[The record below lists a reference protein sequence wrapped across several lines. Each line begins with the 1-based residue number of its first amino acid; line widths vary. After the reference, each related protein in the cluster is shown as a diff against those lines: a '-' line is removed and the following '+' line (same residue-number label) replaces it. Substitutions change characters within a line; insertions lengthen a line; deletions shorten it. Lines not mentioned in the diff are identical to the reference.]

1 MSATMQQINLR
12 ATVLAIII
20 SLSTSILEPLVWIEP
35 SSPLLLRETCYNV
48 PAYHDGSIWLVGGVS
63 NIHNTDDMQYYRYT
77 NLMSYNI
84 TNNSFTLHPNL
95 SQAIVSHNSQ
105 NWAQID
111 DTLYIHVYNYWI
123 GTFNLTSKS
132 YVDNKIRIPNATI
145 YEPCIT
151 DFNGSYLI
159 LLGGNINYYN
169 QMQIFDLT
177 ADQWIS
183 DGPPMKGFG
192 RRFFTCNS
200 INGFL
205 YAIGGQNKFG
215 SIYDTVIML
224 DIDNIFNITN
234 TWIQLTDTLSIG
246 RQYLRSVVYHDLIFV
261 LGGMDKQYEIQ
272 DNVDVINTTTNTISF
287 NSNLSKPLSAIA
299 AIVAD
304 DTLFVLSGA
313 PLSNQWQYAL
323 LLSQSTTSE
332 PSTSEPTTHNPTTY
346 NPTTS
351 EPTTYNPT
359 TPEPTT
365 YNPTTYKPT
374 TYNPT
379 TPEPTTYNPTT
390 YKPTTHNP
398 TTYNPTTSE
407 PTTYNPTTPEP
418 TTYNPTTYNPTT
430 SLIPTTTTTET
441 PTTTSIERNCDCT
454 GGMVELTVQY
464 IGECD
469 AHITTYYDIKILP
482 NCVFN
487 NVISGDCITCTAPVG
502 NGKFENKLYFD
513 IDCVDYRRRSQEKKH
528 AKESDEHDKYCT
540 AKLDT
545 SCESNIIGE
554 QSKWC
559 GDLKVISYVSGDGS
573 ICNKI
578 VIHNNEHA
586 VINDERTNI
595 H

>member
-332 PSTSEPTTHNPTTY
+332 PSTSET
-346 NPTTS
+346 
-351 EPTTYNPT
+351 
-359 TPEPTT
+359 
-365 YNPTTYKPT
+365 
-374 TYNPT
+374 
-379 TPEPTTYNPTT
+379 
-390 YKPTTHNP
+390 TTHNP

-418 TTYNPTTYNPTT
+418 TTYNPTTYN
-430 SLIPTTTTTET
+430 
-441 PTTTSIERNCDCT
+441 
-454 GGMVELTVQY
+454 
-464 IGECD
+464 
-469 AHITTYYDIKILP
+469 
-482 NCVFN
+482 
-487 NVISGDCITCTAPVG
+487 
-502 NGKFENKLYFD
+502 
-513 IDCVDYRRRSQEKKH
+513 
-528 AKESDEHDKYCT
+528 
-540 AKLDT
+540 
-545 SCESNIIGE
+545 
-554 QSKWC
+554 
-559 GDLKVISYVSGDGS
+559 
-573 ICNKI
+573 
-578 VIHNNEHA
+578 
-586 VINDERTNI
+586 
-595 H
+595 